1 MDNEQRLRDY
11 LKRATADLRQ
21 TRQRVHELEASAQ
34 EPIAIIGMSCR
45 YPGGVSNAE
54 DLWRLVAD
62 GKHGIGAFPT
72 DRGWDTE
79 ALASSS
85 TTSGGFL
92 YDATDFDA
100 DFFGI
105 SPREAVAMDPQQRV
119 LLESVWEA
127 IEQAGVDPTALRGS
141 ETGVFMGAMAQDYHL
156 GADDGVHGFQLTGNT
171 GSVLSGRI
179 AYTFGLTGP
188 ALTVDTACSS
198 SLVALHLADQALRA
212 GECSLALAGGVT
224 VMSSPSTFVEF
235 SRQGGL
241 SPDGLCRSFAESAD
255 GTGWAEGIG
264 VLVLERLSDAERN
277 GHPVL
282 ALVRGSA
289 VNQDGASNGLTAPN
303 GPSQQ
308 RVIRQALINA
318 RLSADQID
326 AVEAHGT
333 ATTLGDP
340 VEAQALLATYGRNRD
355 ENRPLLLGSIKSNL
369 SHTQAAAGVAG
380 VIKMV
385 MAMRHGTV
393 PRTLHVDTPSSHVDW
408 SQGAVRLATEN
419 IAWPGTGEPRRAA
432 VSSFGIS
439 GTNAHVIIEQA
450 PDSQSESEAAR
461 AVAPT
466 VLPNAVPVVLSGR
479 TRDALRAQAARL
491 LASLGADA
499 ATDGDVATGADAGHG
514 VLDTAFSLA
523 TSRSAFAHRAA
534 FVASD
539 RDEIIA
545 GLTALATDQS
555 TPGLVRGAEWGA
567 ERGAGKSAF
576 LFSGQGAQRIGMGQE
591 LYARFPVFAEAL
603 DAALAELDTH
613 LDRPVRETMWGDDAE
628 ALDRTGAAQPA
639 LFAVEVALF
648 RLVESWGV
656 TPDYVGGHSIGEL
669 AAAHVAG
676 VLSLEDACR
685 LVAAR
690 AGLMQA
696 LPSGGAMVAVQA
708 TEDEV
713 VPLLADRVSV
723 AAVNGP
729 SSVVLAGAADAVAET
744 AARLAEQGRKSN
756 RLRVSHGFH
765 SALMEPM
772 VEDFRAVVAGL
783 EFHDPTVP
791 VVSNLTG
798 AVAAAGELCSPEYW
812 VRHVRETVRF
822 ADGVRA
828 LCAEGVRTFVE
839 LGPDGVLSALARES
853 VPEEAVVVPV
863 LRKDRPEE
871 AAAVAALVRLHV
883 TGVAVDWRAFF
894 AGTGA
899 QRVALPTY
907 AFQRQRF
914 WPTALAGMGDV
925 RAAGL
930 VSAEHPL
937 LGAAV
942 SLADSDGVV
951 FAGRL
956 SLASHPWLADH
967 VVMGRVLVPGT
978 AFVELAIR
986 AGDEVGCDRVEE
998 LTLAAPLVLPEQGA
1012 VQIQVFVGAPDDTG
1026 RRSVKVFSR
1035 ADGPDELPWTQHAVG
1050 VLAAADELPEV
1061 GFDAAV
1067 WPPVGAEPVELD
1079 GFYENRA
1086 ESGFEYGPVFQ
1097 GLRAVWRLGAE
1108 LFVEVALDEGA
1119 TVSGFGVH
1127 PALLDAVLHAVVLTD
1142 GEADGG
1148 VPFAWEGVSLFA
1160 SGATTVR
1167 ARLSCGE
1174 RGAVSIAVVDVV
1186 GRPVASVASL
1196 VTRPLAADELAVGDG
1211 QMVGR
1216 DSLFRVEWAPV
1227 AEGTDAGPS
1236 VVAVVGPDGGLSG
1249 GLRDAGISV
1258 VGCADLAALAVAEAP
1273 VPDVV
1278 LAVVGAQDRGE
1289 GVVDSVHAS
1298 AVQALGLVQGWLEG
1312 ERFAGSRLVVVARG
1326 AVGDLA
1332 VASVW
1337 GLLRSAQSE
1346 HPGRIGLL
1354 DLGDGAVSGAVLS
1367 RALGQSEP
1375 ELAVREGRLVVPR
1388 LARVGVSGAVVRV
1401 WDGPRGTVLV
1411 TGGTGGLG
1419 AVVARHLVAER
1430 GVRDL
1435 LLVSRRGMASPG
1447 AEDLVAELVESG
1459 ARVEAVA
1466 CDVADRDAL
1475 AGVLAGREISAV
1487 VHAAGVLDD
1496 GLMGA
1501 LTPERVDAV
1510 LRPKV
1515 DAAWHLHELTRDMD
1529 LSAFVVFS
1537 SAAGTLGS
1545 AGQGSYAAGNAFL
1558 DALVEYRRGLG
1569 LPGVSLAWGPWD
1581 QPGGMA
1587 GELSAVDR
1595 ERMARVGLPPLSVEQ
1610 GVALFDAAMG
1620 AGEPVVLPVRLD
1632 LSALRARGE
1641 VPPLLRGLIRTSF
1654 RRAAVTGLAQRL
1666 SGLGEVEQREVLL
1679 DLVRSQVA
1687 MVLGHQGV
1695 AAIDPGRSFRD
1706 LGFDSLMA
1714 VELRNGLGAA
1724 TGLRLPATLVF
1735 DYPTAQALVSHLF
1748 DELLGSDT
1756 GVSVPVG
1763 VLPSVADDPVVIVG
1777 MACRYPG
1784 GVSSPDDLWRL
1795 VSGGLDAVGEVPVDR
1810 GWDLEL
1816 SARAGGF
1823 LHDAGEFD
1831 AAFFGMSPREAL
1843 ATDAQQRLLLETVW
1857 EAVERAGVD
1866 PVSLRGSRTGV
1877 FAGVMYGDYGT
1888 LLSGREFDGLRGSG
1902 SAPSVASGRVSYTL
1916 GFEGPTVTVDTACSS
1931 SLVAMHLAAQAL
1943 RAGECSL
1950 ALAGGVTVMSTPTT
1964 FVEF

>member
-45 YPGGVSNAE
+45 YPGGVSNPE

-62 GKHGIGAFPT
+62 GEHGIGAFPT

-119 LLESVWEA
+119 LLESAWEA
-127 IEQAGVDPTALRGS
+127 IEQAGVDPTTLRGS
-141 ETGVFMGAMAQDYHL
+141 ETGVFMGAMAQDYQV
-156 GADDGVHGFQLTGNT
+156 GAAEGAHGFQLTGNT

-241 SPDGLCRSFAESAD
+241 SPDGLCRAFAESAD
-255 GTGWAEGIG
+255 GTGWAEGVG

-282 ALVRGSA
+282 AVVRGSA

-308 RVIRQALINA
+308 RVIQQALINA

-340 VEAQALLATYGRNRD
+340 VEAQALLATYGQNRD

-385 MAMRHGTV
+385 MAMRYGTV

-408 SQGAVRLATEN
+408 PQGAVRLATEN
-419 IAWPGTGEPRRAA
+419 VAWPGTGEPRRAG

-450 PDSQSESEAAR
+450 PDSQTETEAAR

-466 VLPNAVPVVLSGR
+466 VLPTVPVVLSGR
-479 TRDALRAQAARL
+479 TPEALRAQAARL
-491 LASLGADA
+491 LSALGADA
-499 ATDGDVATGADAGHG
+499 ATEVDVATEADAGLG

-539 RDEIIA
+539 RVEIIA

-555 TPGLVRGAEWGA
+555 APGLVHGAEWGA

-576 LFSGQGAQRIGMGQE
+576 LFSGQGAQRIGMGRE

-613 LDRPVRETMWGDDAE
+613 RDRPVREAMWGDDAE
-628 ALDRTGAAQPA
+628 ALNRTGAAQPA

-656 TPDYVGGHSIGEL
+656 TPDFVGGHSIGEV

-690 AGLMQA
+690 ARLMQE

-713 VPLLADRVSV
+713 VALLADRVSI

-729 SSVVLAGAADAVAET
+729 SSVVLAGAEDAVSET
-744 AARLAEQGRKSN
+744 VARLAEQGRKAS
-756 RLRVSHGFH
+756 RLRVSHAFH

-772 VEDFRAVVAGL
+772 LDDFRAVVAGL

-798 AVAAAGELCSPEYW
+798 AVAAVGELCSPEYW

-822 ADGVRA
+822 ADGVQA

-853 VPEEAVVVPV
+853 APDEAVVVPV

-871 AAAVAALVRLHV
+871 AAAVAALARLHV

-914 WPTALAGMGDV
+914 WPTTLAGMGDV

-930 VSAEHPL
+930 ASAEHPL

-956 SLASHPWLADH
+956 SAGSHPWLADH

-998 LTLAAPLVLPEQGA
+998 LTLAAPLVLPERGA
-1012 VQIQVFVGAPDDTG
+1012 VQIQVFVGAPDDSG

-1035 ADGPDELPWTQHAVG
+1035 ADGSDELAWTQHAVG
-1050 VLAAADELPEV
+1050 VLAAAEELDSV
-1061 GFDAAV
+1061 GFDTAV
-1067 WPPVGAEPVELD
+1067 WPPVGAEPVDLD
-1079 GFYENRA
+1079 GFYEDRA
-1086 ESGFEYGPVFQ
+1086 EAGFEYGPVFQ
-1097 GLRAVWRLGAE
+1097 GLRAVWRRSGEVFAEVVLGDD
-1108 LFVEVALDEGA
+1108 VD
-1119 TVSGFGVH
+1119 VSGFGTH
-1127 PALLDAVLHAVVLTD
+1127 PALLDAVLHAAVLAD
-1142 GEADGG
+1142 DEAAGG

-1167 ARLSCGE
+1167 ARLSYGE
-1174 RGAVSIAVVDVV
+1174 RETVSIEVVDVA

-1196 VTRPLAADELAVGDG
+1196 VTRPVAADQFTDG
-1211 QMVGR
+1211 GVLGR
-1216 DSLFRVEWAPV
+1216 DSLFRVEWVPV
-1227 AEGTDAGPS
+1227 AEGAVAGPS
-1236 VVAVVGPDGGLSG
+1236 VVGVVGPDGGLSD
-1249 GLRDAGISV
+1249 GLRGAGVSV
-1258 VGCADLAALAVAEAP
+1258 AGCVDLAALAVAEGP

-1278 LAVVGAQDRGE
+1278 LAVVGAERPGD
-1289 GVVDSVHAS
+1289 GVVDSVHATV
-1298 AVQALGLVQGWLEG
+1298 AQALGLVQRWLEG

-1326 AVGDLA
+1326 AVSDLA

-1337 GLLRSAQSE
+1337 GLVRSAQSE
-1346 HPGRIGLL
+1346 HPDRITLL

-1367 RALGQSEP
+1367 RALAVGEP

-1388 LARVGVSGAVVRV
+1388 LARVGVSDSVVRV
-1401 WDGPRGTVLV
+1401 WGGSGAVLV

-1419 AVVARHLVAER
+1419 AVVARHLVAEH
-1430 GVRDL
+1430 GVRDVV
-1435 LLVSRRGMASPG
+1435 LVSRRGGEAPG
-1447 AEDLVAELVESG
+1447 AAELVDELVELG
-1459 ARVEAVA
+1459 AWVEVVA
-1466 CDVADRDAL
+1466 CDVADREAL
-1475 AGVLAGREISAV
+1475 AEVLAGREISAV

-1496 GLMGA
+1496 GVMGA
-1501 LTPERVDAV
+1501 LTAERVDAV

-1515 DAAWHLHELTRDMD
+1515 DAAWHLHELTRDMG
-1529 LSAFVVFS
+1529 LSAFVMFS
-1537 SAAGTLGS
+1537 SVAGTLGS

-1558 DALVEYRRGLG
+1558 DALVEYRRGQG
-1569 LPGVSLAWGPWD
+1569 LPGVSLAWGPWEQAD
-1581 QPGGMA
+1581 GML
-1587 GELSAVDR
+1587 GELSAADR
-1595 ERMARVGLPPLSVEQ
+1595 ERMYRSGFPPLSVEQ
-1610 GVALFDAAMG
+1610 GVALFDAAVG
-1620 AGEPVVLPVRLD
+1620 AGEPMVLPMRLD
-1632 LSALRARGE
+1632 LPTLKARGE
-1641 VPPLLRGLIRTSF
+1641 VPPLLRGLIRTPL
-1654 RRAAVTGLAQRL
+1654 RRAAATGLAQRL
-1666 SGLGEVEQREVLL
+1666 SGLGEVEQGEVLL

-1687 MVLGHQGV
+1687 LVLGHQGATRV
-1695 AAIDPGRSFRD
+1695 DPGRTFRD
-1706 LGFDSLMA
+1706 LGFDSLTA
-1714 VELRNGLGAA
+1714 VELRNGLSGA
-1724 TGLRLPATLVF
+1724 TGLRLPATLV
-1735 DYPTAQALVSHLF
+1735 
-1748 DELLGSDT
+1748 
-1756 GVSVPVG
+1756 
-1763 VLPSVADDPVVIVG
+1763 
-1777 MACRYPG
+1777 
-1784 GVSSPDDLWRL
+1784 
-1795 VSGGLDAVGEVPVDR
+1795 
-1810 GWDLEL
+1810 
-1816 SARAGGF
+1816 
-1823 LHDAGEFD
+1823 
-1831 AAFFGMSPREAL
+1831 
-1843 ATDAQQRLLLETVW
+1843 
-1857 EAVERAGVD
+1857 
-1866 PVSLRGSRTGV
+1866 
-1877 FAGVMYGDYGT
+1877 
-1888 LLSGREFDGLRGSG
+1888 
-1902 SAPSVASGRVSYTL
+1902 
-1916 GFEGPTVTVDTACSS
+1916 
-1931 SLVAMHLAAQAL
+1931 
-1943 RAGECSL
+1943 
-1950 ALAGGVTVMSTPTT
+1950 
-1964 FVEF
+1964 

>member
-45 YPGGVSNAE
+45 YPGGVSNPE

-119 LLESVWEA
+119 LLESAWEA
-127 IEQAGVDPTALRGS
+127 IEQAGVEPTALRGS
-141 ETGVFMGAMAQDYHL
+141 ETGVFMGAMAQDYQV
-156 GADDGVHGFQLTGNT
+156 GAAEGAHGFQLTGNT

-255 GTGWAEGIG
+255 GTGWAEGVG

-282 ALVRGSA
+282 AVVRGSA

-308 RVIRQALINA
+308 RVIQQALINA

-408 SQGAVRLATEN
+408 TQGAVRLATEN
-419 IAWPGTGEPRRAA
+419 VAWPGTGEPRRAA

-450 PDSQSESEAAR
+450 PDSQTETEAAR

-491 LASLGADA
+491 LSSLGADA
-499 ATDGDVATGADAGHG
+499 ATDVDVANEADAGHG

-555 TPGLVRGAEWGA
+555 APGLVHGAEWGA

-576 LFSGQGAQRIGMGQE
+576 LFSGQGAQRIGMGRE

-603 DAALAELDTH
+603 DTALAELDTH
-613 LDRPVRETMWGDDAE
+613 LDRPVREAMWGDDAE
-628 ALDRTGAAQPA
+628 ALHRTGVAQPA

-656 TPDYVGGHSIGEL
+656 TPDFVGGHSIGEVT
-669 AAAHVAG
+669 AAHVAG

-690 AGLMQA
+690 ARLMQE
-696 LPSGGAMVAVQA
+696 LPSGGAMVAVRA

-713 VPLLADRVSV
+713 VPLLADRVSI

-729 SSVVLAGAADAVAET
+729 SSVVLAGAEDAVAET
-744 AARLAEQGRKSN
+744 VARLAEQGRKSS
-756 RLRVSHGFH
+756 RLRVSHAFH

-783 EFHDPTVP
+783 EFHDPAVP

-798 AVAAAGELCSPEYW
+798 AVAAVGELCSPEYW

-822 ADGVRA
+822 ADGVQA

-839 LGPDGVLSALARES
+839 LGPDGVLSALTRES
-853 VPEEAVVVPV
+853 APDEAVVVPV

-914 WPTALAGMGDV
+914 WPTAPAGMGDV

-930 VSAEHPL
+930 ASAEHPL

-956 SLASHPWLADH
+956 SADSHPWLADH

-986 AGDEVGCDRVEE
+986 AGDEVGRDRVEE
-998 LTLAAPLVLPEQGA
+998 LTLAAPLVLPERGA
-1012 VQIQVFVGAPDDTG
+1012 VQIQVFVGAPDDSG

-1035 ADGPDELPWTQHAVG
+1035 PDGSDELPWVQHATG
-1050 VLAAADELPEV
+1050 VLAAAEELPGV

-1119 TVSGFGVH
+1119 DVSGFGVH
-1127 PALLDAVLHAVVLTD
+1127 PALLDAVLHAAVLTD

-1167 ARLSCGE
+1167 ARLSYGE
-1174 RGAVSIAVVDVV
+1174 RGAVSIAVADVV

-1196 VTRPLAADELAVGDG
+1196 VTRPLAADELADGDG
-1211 QMVGR
+1211 RTVGR

-1258 VGCADLAALAVAEAP
+1258 VGCADLAALAVVEAP

-1278 LAVVGAQDRGE
+1278 LAVVGAEDRGE

-1298 AVQALGLVQGWLEG
+1298 AVQALGFIQGWLEE

-1337 GLLRSAQSE
+1337 GLVRSAQSE
-1346 HPGRIGLL
+1346 HPDRITLL

-1367 RALGQSEP
+1367 RAL
-1375 ELAVREGRLVVPR
+1375 A
-1388 LARVGVSGAVVRV
+1388 
-1401 WDGPRGTVLV
+1401 
-1411 TGGTGGLG
+1411 
-1419 AVVARHLVAER
+1419 
-1430 GVRDL
+1430 
-1435 LLVSRRGMASPG
+1435 
-1447 AEDLVAELVESG
+1447 
-1459 ARVEAVA
+1459 
-1466 CDVADRDAL
+1466 
-1475 AGVLAGREISAV
+1475 
-1487 VHAAGVLDD
+1487 
-1496 GLMGA
+1496 
-1501 LTPERVDAV
+1501 
-1510 LRPKV
+1510 
-1515 DAAWHLHELTRDMD
+1515 
-1529 LSAFVVFS
+1529 
-1537 SAAGTLGS
+1537 
-1545 AGQGSYAAGNAFL
+1545 
-1558 DALVEYRRGLG
+1558 
-1569 LPGVSLAWGPWD
+1569 
-1581 QPGGMA
+1581 
-1587 GELSAVDR
+1587 
-1595 ERMARVGLPPLSVEQ
+1595 
-1610 GVALFDAAMG
+1610 
-1620 AGEPVVLPVRLD
+1620 
-1632 LSALRARGE
+1632 
-1641 VPPLLRGLIRTSF
+1641 
-1654 RRAAVTGLAQRL
+1654 
-1666 SGLGEVEQREVLL
+1666 
-1679 DLVRSQVA
+1679 
-1687 MVLGHQGV
+1687 
-1695 AAIDPGRSFRD
+1695 
-1706 LGFDSLMA
+1706 
-1714 VELRNGLGAA
+1714 
-1724 TGLRLPATLVF
+1724 
-1735 DYPTAQALVSHLF
+1735 
-1748 DELLGSDT
+1748 
-1756 GVSVPVG
+1756 
-1763 VLPSVADDPVVIVG
+1763 
-1777 MACRYPG
+1777 
-1784 GVSSPDDLWRL
+1784 
-1795 VSGGLDAVGEVPVDR
+1795 
-1810 GWDLEL
+1810 
-1816 SARAGGF
+1816 
-1823 LHDAGEFD
+1823 
-1831 AAFFGMSPREAL
+1831 
-1843 ATDAQQRLLLETVW
+1843 
-1857 EAVERAGVD
+1857 
-1866 PVSLRGSRTGV
+1866 
-1877 FAGVMYGDYGT
+1877 
-1888 LLSGREFDGLRGSG
+1888 
-1902 SAPSVASGRVSYTL
+1902 
-1916 GFEGPTVTVDTACSS
+1916 
-1931 SLVAMHLAAQAL
+1931 
-1943 RAGECSL
+1943 
-1950 ALAGGVTVMSTPTT
+1950 
-1964 FVEF
+1964 